1 MKPVQR
7 HCYTTLILIAGLLG
21 IALLGAAWF
30 WQPLINFFKTG
41 QSTPLGID
49 IGILLNGFTLFLFFL
64 GLLRMS
70 WLVLDF
76 AQEQGV
82 VRRFV
87 KRAQEGTDNPAYE
100 LPRAALMVDRYDM
113 VQTIARQHAVP
124 DQSAL
129 AASLQSKL
137 ATEFTLIRFIHN
149 ILILTGVFGTVVSLS
164 LALVGAAQLFSHPED
179 TAPMGAIINSMSTA
193 LSTTVT
199 AIICYTLYSYLHLRI
214 QDIRTEL
221 QSNIEDVTMVYLLP
235 RFKVGEAAIIQ
246 HVGAL
251 AIELRQAAELITRV
265 QDRFLQAGERLQVAV
280 DDLHHGVQNSSY
292 TIQDIRETLREGFRL
307 PPVLST
313 PPDRTKLEP
322 KLQPNEPILQGVRR

>member
-1 MKPVQR
+1 VKPVQR
-7 HCYTTLILIAGLLG
+7 HCYTTLILIVGLLG
-21 IALLGAAWF
+21 LGLLGAAWF
-30 WQPLINFFKTG
+30 WQPVLSFFKTG
-41 QSTPLGID
+41 QSTTVGID
-49 IGILLNGFTLFLFFL
+49 IGILLNGFTITLFLF

-76 AQEQGV
+76 AHEQGV
-82 VRRFV
+82 IRKFA
-87 KRAQEGTDNPAYE
+87 KRAQDGVDNPAYE
-100 LPRAALMVDRYDM
+100 LPRSALIVQRYDM
-113 VQTIARQHAVP
+113 VQTIARQHAMP
-124 DQSAL
+124 DQNTM
-129 AASLQSKL
+129 AASLQAKL
-137 ATEFTLIRFIHN
+137 STEFTFIRFVN
-149 ILILTGVFGTVVSLS
+149 NTLILTGVFGTVVSLS

-199 AIICYTLYSYLHLRI
+199 AIICYALFSYLNLRL

-221 QSNIEDVTMVYLLP
+221 QSNVEDVTMVYIMP
-235 RFKVGEAAIIQ
+235 RFQVGESAIVQ
-246 HVGAL
+246 NVAAL
-251 AIELRQAAELITRV
+251 AAELRQAAELVTRV

-307 PPVLST
+307 PPAVST

-322 KLQPNEPILQGVRR
+322 KLVPTEPLVHGVKR